1 MKSLFI
7 FLCALTLS
15 GGAMAASHTAAP
27 DESGAAG
34 KAKTSKQSGNADAK
48 SKAPHPNKN
57 DKTTMDKARPATPDA
72 GSAAGETGGPAA
84 TGGHTGSTT
93 NKSNSPGPDK

>member
-7 FLCALTLS
+7 CLCALTLAT
-15 GGAMAASHTAAP
+15 GAMAASHTAAP
-27 DESGAAG
+27 DGPGAAG
-34 KAKTSKQSGNADAK
+34 KSTTSKKSGDATAK
-48 SKAPHPNKN
+48 PKAPHPNKN
-57 DKTTMDKARPATPDA
+57 DRTTMDKARPATPDA

-93 NKSNSPGPDK
+93 NKSNSPGK

>member
-1 MKSLFI
+1 MKSPII
-7 FLCALTLS
+7 FLCVLAFS
-15 GGAMAASHTAAP
+15 ASAMAASHTAAP
-27 DESGAAG
+27 DESGATG
-34 KAKTSKQSGNADAK
+34 KAKTSKKSGHAAAK
-48 SKAPHPNKN
+48 SEAPHPNKS

-93 NKSNSPGPDK
+93 NKSNSPGK

>member
-1 MKSLFI
+1 MKNIII
-7 FLCALTLS
+7 FLYTLTLS
-15 GGAMAASHTAAP
+15 MSAMAASHTAAP

-34 KAKTSKQSGNADAK
+34 KAKASKQSGHTDTK
-48 SKAPHPNKN
+48 SKATHPEKGNR
-57 DKTTMDKARPATPDA
+57 TTMDKARPATPDT

-93 NKSNSPGPDK
+93 NKSNSPGK